1 MRARVKITG
10 DDVHSSHDTASPV
23 KFCRKWTPRT
33 PTSSGARRDRVA
45 AALSSGRP
53 RRVLGENCRPSPGHA
68 RTGGEEA
75 RGRVPATQSEVPRRG
90 HSGDVTPRPPT
101 PHVPEPEP
109 AARSPSP
116 GSNAAPRRSQ
126 ASTRGT
132 GNSRVSTPR
141 AKCSEPP
148 PNLPL
153 KVTNLQCGKILTNIE

>member
-1 MRARVKITG
+1 MRARVKVTG

-53 RRVLGENCRPSPGHA
+53 RRVLGENCHPSPGHA

-116 GSNAAPRRSQ
+116 GPGAADTVPRLQRGT
-126 ASTRGT
+126 AALGGLHAGHGEFPRLDSTRHVLGAAT
-132 GNSRVSTPR
+132 QPSAESD
-141 AKCSEPP
+141 
-148 PNLPL
+148 
-153 KVTNLQCGKILTNIE
+153 